1 MQDQNKK
8 SNYPYQRR
16 PGDRFFRIPRAIPLR
31 ILLPEGH
38 QRSTIGISFWTV
50 VYGFAAMIGVGAI
63 LLMLPIATRSGQWTP
78 FVDSLFTSTSAV
90 CVTGLTVVD
99 TFDHFSL
106 FGQIVILIL
115 IQLGGLGFMTSATIL
130 LMAARRRIGLRQ
142 RILISES
149 AGTSMG
155 FGIYLNRNIVIF
167 TLVIEVIGAAIF
179 FTRFS
184 GQFGWQAGLWKSIF
198 QSVSAFNNCGLDLLG
213 GFRSLT
219 GYQNDY
225 LVLLTTAG
233 LIILGGISYMVLENI
248 VRSRGI
254 HHASVDTKMV
264 LLVTGILLSL
274 GTLIIF
280 VTEFSNP
287 ATFGNMPLQ
296 IKILNAFFHSVTP
309 RTAGFASV
317 NVGAMGSYTL
327 FIVMILMFIGGAS
340 GSTAGGIKVNT
351 VGLITAT
358 IWNTIKGREFPGAFG
373 KEFAAQQIY
382 RALALLVLAL
392 LVIAT
397 AVLILSIT
405 DTFSFISI
413 LFETF
418 SAFGTVGLS
427 TGITPSLSIAGRLII
442 VIVMFIGRLGPLTL
456 TLALGGLQ
464 KPTIYHYPRETV
476 RLG

>member
-225 LVLLTTAG
+225 LVLLTTA
-233 LIILGGISYMVLENI
+233 
-248 VRSRGI
+248 
-254 HHASVDTKMV
+254 A
-264 LLVTGILLSL
+264 
-274 GTLIIF
+274 
-280 VTEFSNP
+280 
-287 ATFGNMPLQ
+287 
-296 IKILNAFFHSVTP
+296 
-309 RTAGFASV
+309 
-317 NVGAMGSYTL
+317 
-327 FIVMILMFIGGAS
+327 
-340 GSTAGGIKVNT
+340 
-351 VGLITAT
+351 
-358 IWNTIKGREFPGAFG
+358 
-373 KEFAAQQIY
+373 
-382 RALALLVLAL
+382 
-392 LVIAT
+392 
-397 AVLILSIT
+397 
-405 DTFSFISI
+405 
-413 LFETF
+413 
-418 SAFGTVGLS
+418 
-427 TGITPSLSIAGRLII
+427 
-442 VIVMFIGRLGPLTL
+442 
-456 TLALGGLQ
+456 
-464 KPTIYHYPRETV
+464 
-476 RLG
+476 